1 MTRRGR
7 SPVGPQVW
15 RLGKGRRP
23 AGPHVA
29 AIPGAEVPLLALD
42 LPEKLRG
49 MARER
54 VAQRMLADRL
64 AAPLDGLE
72 IRPFVRKGQ
81 PWTRALV
88 AEASQLEAWREQLS
102 GDCLALVPDYA
113 LLPCAPGLW
122 ALEAQD
128 EQVIARLGSEDGFA
142 AEPELAAALL
152 QEAAERSAPVA
163 VLVVGEL
170 PEAVVAVLDVLVAPR
185 FTDVNEMVK
194 AGHTKPVRFSEATQ
208 GLDLIDAPSAVFD
221 RLRGRV
227 AAWRWPVLVAV
238 LALAAYLGNLWAE
251 TEGLEQAALADRQ
264 STREMVRQHFVP
276 SGPIL
281 DIRAQV
287 GSALA
292 SAAAD
297 PRATEKEI
305 DPLLQFQAAA
315 PFFDIGEIEVE
326 TVSFSPG
333 SGLVITVAAVDFQ
346 ALDFLVEDLRGGDFL
361 VEMLE
366 SASRAGEGVSGRLRL
381 RQAGG

>member
-1 MTRRGR
+1 MAGR
-7 SPVGPQVW
+7 TQAGPQVW
-15 RLGKGRRP
+15 RLGKSRRP

-64 AAPLDGLE
+64 AVPLEAFE
-72 IRPFVRKGQ
+72 IRPFLRKGL
-81 PWTRALV
+81 PWTRAVV
-88 AEASQLEAWREQLS
+88 AEAAALEAYRGQLS
-102 GDCLALVPDYA
+102 ADCLALVPDYA

-122 ALEAQD
+122 ALEERDGA
-128 EQVIARLGSEDGFA
+128 VLARLGPEDGFA
-142 AEPELAAALL
+142 AEPELAAALF
-152 QEAAERSAPVA
+152 QEAAER
-163 VLVVGEL
+163 GL
-170 PEAVVAVLDVLVAPR
+170 PEAVLVQGEVPEVVGAVLDGLEAPR
-185 FTDVNEMVK
+185 FTDVGAMVK
-194 AGHTKPVRFSEATQ
+194 AKHARPLRFTDAIQ

-264 STREMVRQHFVP
+264 STRDMVRQHFVP

-287 GSALA
+287 SAALA
-292 SAAAD
+292 SAATD
-297 PRATEKEI
+297 PEVAERDI

-315 PFFDIGEIEVE
+315 PFFDIGDIEVE

-346 ALDFLVEDLRGGDFL
+346 ALDFLVEDLRGGEFL
-361 VEMLE
+361 VEVLE

-381 RQAGG
+381 SQAGG